1 MKSSTKPL
9 MVYSRRIGTRM
20 VKTILVPLKGGYYKE
35 VDIIEFDAH
44 IEASSTHEDVK
55 LMPHAVQVGS
65 PRKIA
70 A

>member
-1 MKSSTKPL
+1 
-9 MVYSRRIGTRM
+9 M

-44 IEASSTHEDVK
+44 IEASSQHDDVK
-55 LMPHAVQVGS
+55 HVPHTAQVGG

>member
-1 MKSSTKPL
+1 
-9 MVYSRRIGTRM
+9 M

-44 IEASSTHEDVK
+44 IEASSQHDDVK
-55 LMPHAVQVGS
+55 HVPHTAQVGS